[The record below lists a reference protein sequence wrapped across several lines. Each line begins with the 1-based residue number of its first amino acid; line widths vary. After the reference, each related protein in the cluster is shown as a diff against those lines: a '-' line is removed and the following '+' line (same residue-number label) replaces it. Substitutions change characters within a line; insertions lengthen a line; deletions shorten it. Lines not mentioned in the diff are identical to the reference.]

1 MFNAC
6 DNHSNIELSGYLHKL
21 WEYLMH
27 ILHDMAVNKMLVATI
42 LLSPV

>member
-6 DNHSNIELSGYLHKL
+6 DNHPNIELSGYLHKL
-21 WEYLMH
+21 CEYLMH
-27 ILHDMAVNKMLVATI
+27 ILHDMLGNKMPVATI